1 MIAALNNSFFSLYV
15 IDNNTVPAMLIEYGF
30 LTDQNDAAYVCSEDG
45 QQKLAQQLAISI
57 QKNVPLSKSWL
68 VIYFFIKR

>member
-1 MIAALNNSFFSLYV
+1 
-15 IDNNTVPAMLIEYGF
+15 MLIEYGF

-57 QKNVPLSKSWL
+57 QKNVPLSKS
-68 VIYFFIKR
+68 